1 MLGTKIA
8 TRRELLAGGLGL
20 VGVGAG
26 LPNFLVNSALAAKE
40 APSNH
45 KVVVALYLYGGHD
58 GASDLVPYGHDQY
71 HKLRPNIRYTEKEV
85 HKLNAEVG
93 LHPNLTGFKEL
104 YDQGMMAV
112 VQGTGY
118 PSFNYSHFLGRKIWE
133 TGDPKVRSRNENTG
147 WDSAVLHGW
156 LGKYCDHVLK
166 GKIDPTAAV
175 RVGGG
180 LAPIA
185 IKGVEHPAVSFT
197 SPTSFAYTG
206 DRSEKGFALFNK
218 LNQPGSDKIGGDL
231 QFVTQTAT
239 LANASSEKIR
249 TLAGAYK
256 PKVEYPKS
264 GIANSFRT
272 IAGLINGGLSTRLF
286 YLSQGGFDTHSNQKP
301 GFDNLMTQINGGV
314 SAFYKDL
321 AQHGN
326 ADRVL
331 TFTFSE
337 FGRRVKENKSKGTDH
352 GAAQPMFLI
361 GSGVKAGVHGKQ
373 PPFDEET
380 TKKDNFPMQLDFRH
394 VYAAILE
401 KWLKTPSE
409 AILRGKFAPTDC
421 IA

>member
-1 MLGTKIA
+1 MSKINIA
-8 TRRELLAGGLGL
+8 TRRQFLAGGLGL
-20 VGVGAG
+20 VGVGSA
-26 LPNFLVNSALAAKE
+26 LPNFLVNSALGAAQE
-40 APSNH
+40 PANH
-45 KVVVALYLYGGHD
+45 KIVVALYLYGGHD
-58 GASDLVPYGHDQY
+58 GASDAVPYGHDEY
-71 HKLRPNIRYTEKEV
+71 HKIRPNIRYTEKEV
-85 HKLNAEVG
+85 HKLNDEVG

-104 YDQGMMAV
+104 YDQGSLAV
-112 VQGTGY
+112 VLGTGY

-133 TGDPKVRSRNENTG
+133 TGDPLVRSRAENTS

-156 LGKYCDHVLK
+156 LGKYCDHAFK
-166 GKIDPTAAV
+166 GKVDTTLAL

-185 IKGVEHPAVSFT
+185 IKGVEHPAISFT
-197 SPTSFAYTG
+197 SPNSFSFTA
-206 DRSEKGFALFNK
+206 DRSEKGLALYNK
-218 LNQPGSDKIGGDL
+218 LNQLDSDKVQKDL
-231 QFVTQTAT
+231 QFVTQTASH
-239 LANASSEKIR
+239 ANASSDKIR
-249 TLAGAYK
+249 ELAANYK
-256 PKVEYPKS
+256 PKVEYPES
-264 GIANSFRT
+264 GVANSFRT

-361 GSGVKAGVHGKQ
+361 GSGVKAGVRGKQ